1 MAYLSVKHTVNSF
14 NHWKTGYDSLEAAR
28 GQHGFIGSQILRGAD
43 NPNHIVILEEY
54 QTLEGQELGRT
65 RQIFMW
71 RTDMR
76 ESTAYPKFRSLR
88 IIESRFEL

>member
-43 NPNHIVILEEY
+43 NPNHVVVLEEC
-54 QTLEGQELGRT
+54 QTLEGAKIRT
-65 RQIFMW
+65 HSADFHVVNGHAGVNCVPEIWFL
-71 RTDMR
+71 
-76 ESTAYPKFRSLR
+76 ENH
-88 IIESRFEL
+88 